1 MKTLQYTNIQLKFT
15 AQVNKV
21 TYSSG
26 VSIFASKAH
35 IVFLINFVH
44 IEQFVTF
51 RMNVSKQNKLLNY
64 SSINIILPSTLLIL

>member
-1 MKTLQYTNIQLKFT
+1 MKTLQCTNIQLKFT

-35 IVFLINFVH
+35 VVFLINFVH
-44 IEQFVTF
+44 VERFVTF
-51 RMNVSKQNKLLNY
+51 RMNISEQ
-64 SSINIILPSTLLIL
+64 IN